1 MEALN
6 NIKKTIQ
13 MILEKSNLSETDKDT
28 ILELLELY
36 GRYAETNGEI
46 KQLKAMIKHEK

>member
-13 MILEKSNLSETDKDT
+13 MILEKSNLSETDKVT
-28 ILELLELY
+28 IIELLELY
-36 GRYAETNGEI
+36 GRYSETNGEI
-46 KQLKAMIKHEK
+46 KQLKAQIKHEK

>member
-1 MEALN
+1 METLN
-6 NIKKTIQ
+6 NIKYTIKN
-13 MILEKSNLSETDKDT
+13 ILERNNLSETDKDT

-46 KQLKAMIKHEK
+46 KQLKAQIKHEK